1 VQYLSSFTLS
11 LILLQLLIGTSPTYI
26 TLLGML
32 GLGIEA
38 VLPIPQFI
46 THYRRKSVS
55 GFRPSVI
62 VAWLLGDIFK
72 CSYFFLGGA
81 NVGWQFKACALV
93 QISFDLGIAVQFCV
107 YGERQAWS
115 ANGSVGKHIEEELE
129 DGLVRR
135 WKIESMAGSIRGRR
149 HGDENGIVSIS
160 YLEKCV
166 IGFC

>member
-1 VQYLSSFTLS
+1 MPQYLSSFTLS
-11 LILLQLLIGTSPTYI
+11 LVLLQFLIGTSPTYI
-26 TLLGML
+26 TLIGMF

-38 VLPIPQFI
+38 VLPIPQFLAN
-46 THYRRKSVS
+46 YRRKSVS

-115 ANGSVGKHIEEELE
+115 ANGSVVKHIEEELE
-129 DGLVRR
+129 EGLVRR
-135 WKIESMAGSIRGRR
+135 
-149 HGDENGIVSIS
+149 
-160 YLEKCV
+160 
-166 IGFC
+166 